1 MKNYNKK
8 VLIFITL
15 SFLFLLTE
23 SCFTNQ
29 LSVYW
34 PSFNNIDILSD
45 IKLITEPASTGR
57 ETGLLT
63 AKNVFY
69 SDSLKIKSAYPD
81 SISFIQYRLPRVF
94 INFKIDT
101 TRPALPIMMKKL
113 DALNSGQKVKIR
125 IAWFGDSMIEGD
137 RITQT
142 VRELLQ
148 DKFSGNHGVG
158 FVPFKSITSKFRIS
172 AISETSGSWVDDNFK
187 NRSSNDP
194 LFFSGH
200 VFYSSSGRLRLRD
213 NTVKDSSQVL
223 EKWLICGPLDSNTVV
238 TVNKSVLPINGSRL
252 YNRVLIES
260 SQKKSINLTVPS
272 KWTALYGVSC
282 EPEYGV
288 IIDNFSFRGISGF
301 ELGRLNE
308 SFLDEIS
315 QSGTYDLI
323 VIQYGVNV
331 MFRAYD
337 KNYDYYFNG
346 MDPVLKKIKTHFP
359 HTELLMISCTDR
371 AFRYGTEWKTAV
383 GLDSLLKI
391 QATLAYNNGIPFF
404 NLYQTMGGNGTI
416 VKWAE
421 GAERLAGKDYIHP
434 SPRGAVALGNL
445 FYNAFMNDY
454 YKLPKKSVLYK

>member
-15 SFLFLLTE
+15 SFLFLLAE
-23 SCFTNQ
+23 SFFTSQ

-34 PSFNNIDILSD
+34 PSFNNVDILSD
-45 IKLITEPASTGR
+45 IKLSPEPVPTESKKSLIADKGV
-57 ETGLLT
+57 L
-63 AKNVFY
+63 FF
-69 SDSLKIKSAYPD
+69 DSLKIRSASLD
-81 SISFIQYRLPRVF
+81 SMSFIQYRLPRVF

-101 TRPALPIMMKKL
+101 TRPALPIIMKKL
-113 DALNSGQKVKIR
+113 SALNSGQKVKVR
-125 IAWFGDSMIEGD
+125 IAWFGDSLIEGD

-158 FVPFKSITSKFRIS
+158 FVPFKSITSQFRIS
-172 AISETSGSWVDDNFK
+172 AIARSSGSWVDDNFK
-187 NRSSNDP
+187 NRSSRDP
-194 LFFSGH
+194 LFLSGH
-200 VFYSSSGRLRLRD
+200 VFYSSSGRLSLRD

-238 TVNKSVLPINGSRL
+238 TVNKSALPIDGSRL
-252 YNRVLIES
+252 FNRVLIDR
-260 SQKKSINLTVPS
+260 SQKQSINLTVPS
-272 KWTALYGVSC
+272 KWSALYGVSC

-288 IIDNFSFRGISGF
+288 IVDNFSFRGISGF

-308 SFLDEIS
+308 PFLDEIS

-359 HTELLMISCTDR
+359 NTELLMISCTDR

-383 GLDSLLKI
+383 GLDSLLRI

-404 NLYQTMGGNGTI
+404 NFYQTMGGNGTI

-421 GAERLAGKDYIHP
+421 GTERLAGKDYIHP
-434 SPRGAVALGNL
+434 SPRGAVTLGNL

-454 YKLPKKSVLYK
+454 YKLSKKSVL